1 VSKRGNAKANKKPV
15 SLLVLEGD
23 TEQIF
28 YPLIRNKFLQGIRI
42 ELRNMK
48 GRGNVNK
55 DILGEIY
62 KYLYTNSNESVR
74 AYCCVDSERDQCSAT
89 PLDLELIRQK
99 AKERKMSRLLG
110 VDQILADPD
119 IESWFFYDIDGIR
132 RFIRAKKSQLN
143 TRRYANPKNLRKKD
157 LRQLFDRFGKVYVPG
172 QRATNFINNLDIKKI
187 ALNCGE
193 LREGIQ
199 LIQFQAADLTNH
211 LFPAKKPIDN

>member
-1 VSKRGNAKANKKPV
+1 MSTRGNAKANEKPV

-28 YPLIRNKFLQGIRI
+28 YPLIRDEFLQGIRI

-62 KYLYTNSNESVR
+62 KYLYTNSNDSVR
-74 AYCCVDSERDQCSAT
+74 TYCCVDNERDQRSAT

-99 AKERKMSRLLG
+99 AKERKMSRLLS

-132 RFIRAKKSQLN
+132 KFIRAKKSQLS
-143 TRRYANPKNLRKKD
+143 TKRYANPKNLRKKD
-157 LRQLFDRFGKVYVPG
+157 LQRLFSRFGKVYVPG
-172 QRATNFINNLDIKKI
+172 QRATNFINSLDTDKI
-187 ALNCGE
+187 VAGCKE

-199 LIQFQAADLTNH
+199 LIQSQAEVLTNH
-211 LFPAKKPIDN
+211 LFPARRPRDN